1 MLQRGVRRRI
11 GDGKQ
16 VFVVNCP
23 WIPRDIGFM
32 PLDEA
37 MFVPEAMRV
46 CDLFVEGELRWDVEK
61 LMNIFSVADMR
72 AILTIPLP
80 LFSKPDKLI
89 WHLHKKGV
97 YSVKSAYFCALE
109 LSGRTGVLGYND
121 GWNRLWSLDVPP
133 KVWDFLWRTCRG
145 VLPTRD
151 ILLRRGIH
159 VPAACLFCDHDESIS
174 HVFLHCPMAVEL
186 WRLAGFS
193 TAVDFSIFMD
203 FFIHIYNTFGRERT
217 ARMAI
222 HAWKLWHARNER
234 LWVNKVLSPSE
245 VHHAASSYFN
255 DYVASLVS
263 RPRTLSHPS
272 VPRVLP
278 LVEATTLEVDWIA
291 FIDCAVF
298 ASADL
303 FGFAA
308 VFEDLEGFFS
318 IAISGFYEGGG
329 QPVIAEA
336 LALRQC
342 LSYARDCFL
351 QAGCIFTDNQS
362 LALAIRSPLDD
373 FSEFGLVV
381 SDCKDIMRS
390 HVCWV
395 RRSENR
401 TAHLL
406 ARESIRHGRFKIWI
420 DIPDCLLDY
429 YSTR

>member
-1 MLQRGVRRRI
+1 
-11 GDGKQ
+11 
-16 VFVVNCP
+16 
-23 WIPRDIGFM
+23 M
-32 PLDEA
+32 PLDES

-72 AILTIPLP
+72 AILTILLP
-80 LFSKPDKLI
+80 LFPKPDKLI

-109 LSGRTGVLGYND
+109 LSGRTGVLDYND
-121 GWNRLWSLDVPP
+121 GWNHLWSLDIPP
-133 KVWDFLWRTCRG
+133 KVRDFLWRAYRG
-145 VLPTRD
+145 VFPTRD

-159 VPAACLFCDHDESIS
+159 VPATCLFCDHDESIS

-186 WRLAGFS
+186 LRLADFS
-193 TAVDFSIFMD
+193 TAVDFPIFMD

-222 HAWKLWHARNER
+222 HAWKLWHVRNER

-245 VHHAASSYFN
+245 VHHAASSYFT
-255 DYVASLVS
+255 DYVALLVA
-263 RPRTLSHPS
+263 RLRTLSHSS
-272 VPRVLP
+272 VPRVLH

-303 FGFAA
+303 FDFAA

-318 IAISGFYEGGG
+318 IVISGFYEGGG
-329 QPVIAEA
+329 QPVIAET

-342 LSYARDCFL
+342 VSYARDCFL
-351 QAGCIFTDNQS
+351 QPGCIFTDNQS
-362 LALAIRSPLDD
+362 LVLAICSPLDD
-373 FSEFGLVV
+373 FSEFGLVI
-381 SDCKDIMRS
+381 SDCKDAMRS
-390 HVCWV
+390 HGNIHVRWV

-401 TAHLL
+401 ATHLL
-406 ARESIRHGRFKIWI
+406 ARESIHHGRFKIWI
-420 DIPDCLLDY
+420 DISDCLLDY